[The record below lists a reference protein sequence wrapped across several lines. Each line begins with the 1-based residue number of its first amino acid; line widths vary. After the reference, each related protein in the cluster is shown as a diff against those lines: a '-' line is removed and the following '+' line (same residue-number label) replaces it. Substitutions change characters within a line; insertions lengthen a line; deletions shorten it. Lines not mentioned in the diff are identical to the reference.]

1 MHLCSVLSNQEIAL
15 GYYRL
20 TLAVPGEFSSPL
32 PGQFVQVRCGDAT
45 DPLLPRPFSICTFA
59 DSLPDHSPLALRHS
73 SLATRHSA
81 LWKEL
86 SIVYQV
92 IGKGTLILS
101 TKQIGDAVSVLGPLG
116 NSFPIHENT
125 KSVLI
130 GGGVGVPPM
139 VMLAD
144 WLIRKEG
151 RCAADIVV
159 LQGARTKTAILC
171 EDLFRSLGVTLHLA
185 TDDGT
190 LGDHGTVVALLQTY
204 HLSQSTASPVT
215 LYACGPHAML
225 KAVAEFAT
233 ERNLLCYVSMEAPMP
248 CGYGVCMGCVVPTT
262 NGYKRCCLDG
272 PVFES
277 RHVIWQ

>member
-1 MHLCSVLSNQEIAL
+1 MHLCSVLSNQEIAP

-32 PGQFVQVRCGDAT
+32 PGQFVQVRCGDST

-59 DSLPDHSPLALRHS
+59 DSLPDHSTLD
-73 SLATRHSA
+73 TRHSA

-92 IGKGTLILS
+92 IGKGTRTLS
-101 TKQIGDAVSVLGPLG
+101 MQQIGDAVAILGPLG

-125 KSVLI
+125 KSVLV

-171 EDLFRSLGVTLHLA
+171 EDWFRSVGVTLHLA
-185 TDDGT
+185 DGT

-204 HLSQSTASPVT
+204 LSQSTASPVT

-225 KAVAEFAT
+225 KAVAELSA

-262 NGYKRCCLDG
+262 NGYKRCCIDG